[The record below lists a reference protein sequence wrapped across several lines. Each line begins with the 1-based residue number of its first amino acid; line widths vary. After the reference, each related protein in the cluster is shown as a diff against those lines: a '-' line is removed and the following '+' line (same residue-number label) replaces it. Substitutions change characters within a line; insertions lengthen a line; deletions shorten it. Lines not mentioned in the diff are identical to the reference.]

1 MLLSALSHPVSN
13 LKNCGPKR
21 AALLKKLGIFTV
33 KDLLLFFPRA
43 YSDRTALVSLR
54 EAAQNGSGT
63 VRVKVI
69 DHRLIGN
76 RYKKFLKVIVQ
87 DTTGTFGALLC
98 FHRNFL
104 KNKLKQGDSFF
115 ITGKFSKNYNEIQSS
130 SFEIEPIGENEEFTG
145 KIMPV
150 YPLTEGLNQNILR
163 RLLQDTIKDYIP
175 RLEEELP
182 EWCIKHYRLYGGAKA
197 IQAIHFPLSSND
209 YLEARRRLIFEEFF
223 FQKLFLIDRKNQS
236 RQTKNKRPEIAH
248 NYQKAVIE
256 HLPFSLMDYQKAA
269 LEELRKNMFSE
280 NVFSILLQGDVGSG
294 KTLVALLAMLDAVEC
309 GYQAVLLVPTEVL
322 ATQHYRT
329 IRNYT
334 RDLWLDTALLTGNMS
349 KKERDNIL
357 SGLKSGEIKIAV
369 GTHAL
374 FSADVEY
381 RNLGFAVIDEQH
393 RFGVEQRYQLLSK
406 GTGVDLLLM
415 TATPIPQSLA
425 QSLYGDL
432 DLVTM
437 RGKITGRLP
446 VRTWVVEDNQERIT
460 SMHAWIKKTLA
471 EDDGR
476 AIFVYPLIEDT
487 GKSDVKNLQDESEK
501 LAGIYKDEGCI
512 SIHSGTPAPEKDQII
527 QDFRSGKIKV
537 LAATTVV
544 EVGLDVPDANIIVV
558 ENADHFGL
566 STLHQ
571 LRGRVGRNSKQG
583 YMILIPGER
592 VTEQGMQ
599 RLGILRNEHD
609 GFRIAEQD
617 LQMRGPGD
625 FIGNRQSGM
634 FNIRLADIKH
644 DMQLLLDSGKAAEHL
659 AKEDPAMEQTQHII
673 TRESFHLRIKNYIDN
688 ITT

>member
-1 MLLSALSHPVSN
+1 MLLCALSHPVSN

-43 YSDRTALVSLR
+43 YSDRTSLVSLR

-69 DHRLIGN
+69 AHRLIGN
-76 RYKKFLKVIVQ
+76 RYKKFLKVLVQ
-87 DTTGTFGALLC
+87 DSDGNFGALLC

-104 KNKLKQGDSFF
+104 KNTLKEGESFF
-115 ITGKFSKNYNEIQSS
+115 ITGKFSRNYNEIQSS
-130 SFEIEPIGENEEFTG
+130 SFEIEPIKENEEFCG

-175 RLEEELP
+175 RLDEELP
-182 EWCIKHYRLYGGAKA
+182 QWCINHYHLYSGAKA
-197 IQAIHFPLSSND
+197 IQAIHFPTSSND
-209 YLEARRRLIFEEFF
+209 YLEARRRIIFEEFF

-236 RQTKNKRPEIAH
+236 RMTKRKRPEIPH

-329 IRNYT
+329 IRNFT

-406 GTGVDLLLM
+406 GNGVDLLLM

-446 VRTWVVEDNQERIT
+446 VRTWVVEDNPERIAA
-460 SMHAWIKKTLA
+460 MHNWIKKTLA
-471 EDDGR
+471 DDDGR

-487 GKSDVKNLQDESEK
+487 GKTDVKNLLDESQK
-501 LAGIYKDEGCI
+501 LADIYKDEGCI
-512 SIHSGTPAPEKDQII
+512 SIHSGTPAQEKEQII
-527 QDFRSGKIKV
+527 QDFRSGKIRV

-583 YMILIPGER
+583 YMILIPGDK
-592 VTEQGMQ
+592 VTEQGRQ
-599 RLGILRNEHD
+599 RLEILRSEHD

-634 FNIRLADIKH
+634 FNIRLADIKQ

-659 AKEDPAMEQTQHII
+659 AKEDPTMEQTQHII
-673 TRESFHLRIKNYIDN
+673 TRESFHLRIKNYNDN
-688 ITT
+688 IAE

>member
-1 MLLSALSHPVSN
+1 
-13 LKNCGPKR
+13 
-21 AALLKKLGIFTV
+21 
-33 KDLLLFFPRA
+33 
-43 YSDRTALVSLR
+43 
-54 EAAQNGSGT
+54 
-63 VRVKVI
+63 
-69 DHRLIGN
+69 
-76 RYKKFLKVIVQ
+76 
-87 DTTGTFGALLC
+87 
-98 FHRNFL
+98 
-104 KNKLKQGDSFF
+104 
-115 ITGKFSKNYNEIQSS
+115 
-130 SFEIEPIGENEEFTG
+130 
-145 KIMPV
+145 
-150 YPLTEGLNQNILR
+150 
-163 RLLQDTIKDYIP
+163 LQ
-175 RLEEELP
+175 
-182 EWCIKHYRLYGGAKA
+182 
-197 IQAIHFPLSSND
+197 
-209 YLEARRRLIFEEFF
+209 ARRRLIFEEFF
-223 FQKLFLIDRKNQS
+223 FQKLFLIDRKNKS
-236 RQTKNKRPEIAH
+236 RQTKSLRPKIPH
-248 NYQKAVIE
+248 SYQKAVIE
-256 HLPFSLMDYQKAA
+256 RLPFSLMPYQKDA
-269 LEELRKNMFSE
+269 LEEIRKSMFSE
-280 NVFSILLQGDVGSG
+280 NVFSILLQADVGSG
-294 KTLVALLAMLDAVEC
+294 KTLVALLAMLDAVEA

-329 IRNYT
+329 IRNFT

-406 GTGVDLLLM
+406 GSGVDLLLM

-446 VRTWVVEDNQERIT
+446 VRTWVVEDNPERIN

-471 EDDGR
+471 QDDGR

-487 GKSDVKNLQDESEK
+487 GKSDAKNLQDESQK
-501 LAGIYKDEGCI
+501 LADIYKDEGCI
-512 SIHSGTPAPEKDQII
+512 SIHSGTPAAEKDQII
-527 QDFRSGKIKV
+527 QDFRNGKIRV

-583 YMILIPGER
+583 YMILIPGAR
-592 VTEQGMQ
+592 VSEQGVQ
-599 RLGILRNEHD
+599 RLEILRTEHD

-634 FNIRLADIKH
+634 FNIKLADIKH
-644 DMQLLLDSGKAAEHL
+644 DMQLLLDSAKAAEHL
-659 AKEDPAMEQTQHII
+659 AQEDPTMEQTQHII
-673 TRESFHLRIKNYIDN
+673 TRESFHLRIKNYNEN

>member
-13 LKNCGPKR
+13 LKNCGTKR

-43 YSDRTALVSLR
+43 YSDRTSLVSLR
-54 EAAQNGSGT
+54 DAAQNGNGT
-63 VRVKVI
+63 VRIKVI
-69 DHRLIGN
+69 GHRLIGN
-76 RYKKFLKVIVQ
+76 RYKKFLKVLVQ
-87 DTTGTFGALLC
+87 DPDGNYGALLC

-104 KNKLKQGDSFF
+104 KNTLKQGESFF
-115 ITGKFSKNYNEIQSS
+115 ITGKFSRNYNEIQAS
-130 SFEIEPIGENEEFTG
+130 SFDIEPIKENEEFCG

-163 RLLQDTIKDYIP
+163 RLMEDTIKDYIP

-182 EWCIKHYRLYGGAKA
+182 DWCIKHYHLYSGAKA
-197 IQAIHFPLSSND
+197 IQSIHFPASSND
-209 YLEARRRLIFEEFF
+209 YLEARRRIIFEEFF

-236 RQTKNKRPEIAH
+236 RMTKRKRPEIPH

-269 LEELRKNMFSE
+269 LEEIKKNMFSE

-294 KTLVALLAMLDAVEC
+294 KTLVALLAILDAVEC

-322 ATQHYRT
+322 AAQHYRT
-329 IRNYT
+329 IRNFT
-334 RDLWLDTALLTGNMS
+334 RDLWLDTALLTGNMP

-374 FSADVEY
+374 FSSNVEY
-381 RNLGFAVIDEQH
+381 HNLGFAVIDEQH

-406 GTGVDLLLM
+406 GNGVDLLLM

-446 VRTWVVEDNQERIT
+446 VRTWVIEDNPERT
-460 SMHAWIKKTLA
+460 ASMHNWIKKTLN
-471 EDDGR
+471 DDNGR
-476 AIFVYPLIEDT
+476 VIFVYPLIEDT
-487 GKSDVKNLQDESEK
+487 GKSDIKNLLDESQK
-501 LAGIYKDEGCI
+501 LSDVYKDEGCA
-512 SIHSGTPAPEKDQII
+512 SIHSGTSAQEKEQII
-527 QDFRSGKIKV
+527 QDFRNGKIKV

-571 LRGRVGRNSKQG
+571 LRGRVGRNNKQG
-583 YMILIPGER
+583 YMILIPGDK
-592 VTEQGMQ
+592 VTEQGRQ
-599 RLGILRNEHD
+599 RLEILRSEHD

-634 FNIRLADIKH
+634 FNIKLAEIKQ

-659 AKEDPAMEQTQHII
+659 AKEDPAMEQVQHII
-673 TRESFHLRIKNYIDN
+673 TRESFHLRIKNYNDN
-688 ITT
+688 IAE